1 MIFNLVARF
10 PFLCFAVKILK
21 KIDYE
26 AHSIWFVQPIGVPR
40 WALKAQLNQYFIGF
54 TNGRVE

>member
-1 MIFNLVARF
+1 MKHIKFGLSSR
-10 PFLCFAVKILK
+10 
-21 KIDYE
+21 
-26 AHSIWFVQPIGVPR
+26 IGAPR